1 MSQTLEQEKTKA
13 RIAREQAFFDELEI
27 EGSKSRKLLDR
38 FSEAFYDET
47 ANGRLWG
54 PVWRGVDFRGK
65 AVLDYG
71 CGDGHFTRMVA
82 QAGGRAVGIDISPQ
96 LVMRAERSNPKQR
109 NGFPK
114 FLVGDAH
121 STPFADASFD
131 FVVGNSA
138 LHHFDLDAA
147 YPEVVRLLKP
157 GGTGL
162 FMEPMYH
169 HPLLWVL
176 RRLTPNNR
184 TDDEKPLSIGD
195 IEKASRWF
203 RTVVHREHFLMAV
216 CAAPAHLLGR
226 SFALRTI
233 TMLDRVDRALF
244 QLIPGL
250 RNLAWLTMTEMQK

>member
-1 MSQTLEQEKTKA
+1 MSHTLEQDKTKA

-27 EGSKSRKLLDR
+27 EGSKTRKLLDR
-38 FSEAFYDET
+38 FSEVFYDEGPR
-47 ANGRLWG
+47 GRLWG
-54 PVWRGVDFRGK
+54 PIWRATDFRGK
-65 AVLDYG
+65 TVLDYG

-82 QAGGRAVGIDISPQ
+82 EAGGEAFGIDISPQ
-96 LVMRAERSNPKQR
+96 LIARAERSNPKQS

-114 FLVGDAH
+114 FLVADAH
-121 STPFADASFD
+121 ATPFPNASFD

-147 YPEVVRLLKP
+147 YPEIVRLLRP
-157 GGTGL
+157 GGAGL

-169 HPLLWVL
+169 HPLLWIL

-184 TDDEKPLSIGD
+184 TEDERPLSIAD
-195 IEKASRWF
+195 IEKANKWF
-203 RTVVHREHFLMAV
+203 RAVVHREHFLTAV
-216 CAAPAHLLGR
+216 CAAPVHLLGR

-233 TMLDRVDRALF
+233 SNLDRMDRVLF
-244 QLIPGL
+244 QIAPGL